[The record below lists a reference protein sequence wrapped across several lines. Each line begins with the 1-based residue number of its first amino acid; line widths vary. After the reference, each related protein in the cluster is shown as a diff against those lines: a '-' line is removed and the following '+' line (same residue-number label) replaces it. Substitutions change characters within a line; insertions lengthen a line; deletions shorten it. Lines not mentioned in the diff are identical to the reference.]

1 LNKKILATACLLA
14 SVSAPANELDN
25 LVNTSGQIANKL
37 DLGIQYVGAATTM
50 TASNSGIAP
59 LGMHYDAYISS
70 EEVSAYNAAL
80 QNLGSYVAYTAA
92 DFLNDQGQIELGL
105 MNDAIDD
112 FADATVALISVV
124 EVADM
129 AAEAQQT
136 NDIQKQEDLQ
146 DYVSTNEQLL
156 TVSQDD
162 VQAYNDSLEDV
173 ASHASNAVAYLAVA
187 GNEGATDFLQQGA
200 DNAGVRFTDAADN
213 LSYVA
218 SSRAVLLDFQAQ
230 NQGYAVWVDGTDA
243 FGIDLMLTRAEVL
256 FEGGNSDF
264 YLNGPTQ
271 NACFFSG
278 EGCEAAV
285 NPGPQP

>member
-124 EVADM
+124 QVADM

-146 DYVSTNEQLL
+146 DYVSTNDQLL

>member
-25 LVNTSGQIANKL
+25 LVNTSGQIADKL

-187 GNEGATDFLQQGA
+187 ADEGATDFLQQGA

>member
-25 LVNTSGQIANKL
+25 LVNTSGQIADKL

-50 TASNSGIAP
+50 TANNSGIAP

-80 QNLGSYVAYTAA
+80 QNLGDFAAYTAA
-92 DFLNDQGQIELGL
+92 EFLNDQGQIELGL

-124 EVADM
+124 QVADM

-146 DYVSTNEQLL
+146 DYVSTNDQLL

-200 DNAGVRFTDAADN
+200 DNAGVRFTEAKEN

-218 SSRAVLLDFQAQ
+218 SSRAVLLDFKAQ
-230 NQGYAVWVDGTDA
+230 NQGYGVWVDGTDA
-243 FGIDLMLTRAEVL
+243 FGINLMLTRADVL
-256 FEGGNSDF
+256 LEGSNSDF

-271 NACFFSG
+271 NSCFFSG

-285 NPGPQP
+285 NPGPRP

>member
-25 LVNTSGQIANKL
+25 LVNTSGQIADKL